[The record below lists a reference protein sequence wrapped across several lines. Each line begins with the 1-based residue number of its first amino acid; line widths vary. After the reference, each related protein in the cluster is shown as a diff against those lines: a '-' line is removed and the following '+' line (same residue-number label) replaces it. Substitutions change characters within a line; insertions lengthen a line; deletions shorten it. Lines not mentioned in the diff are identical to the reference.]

1 METNQKLIE
10 ERVAMLPPYIR
21 AALDNINWGPE
32 ILNIGKKHGLHVDD
46 MGTLQTETV
55 LVLVGLVHPN
65 DYPAN
70 LKQELHVPQ
79 EKIDGIVK
87 DVNEKILKTIRQSL
101 IDFIEHEDAQEKGTE
116 QETAQGW
123 AKESNQG
130 SNQMGSQQNIFQKTG
145 IELEPETVPLEG
157 ANQMPI
163 GTTVSPIERDTL
175 EHSGVQMSDDTSM
188 AGMFEAGG
196 SAESENIDRNTILND
211 IENPPKSQT
220 NQFSHLIRTK
230 LSDAV
235 ITPSEKT
242 KYEDSKP
249 VPPQAPARKSN
260 DPYREVV

>member
-21 AALDNINWGPE
+21 TALGNINWGPE
-32 ILNIGKKHGLHVDD
+32 ILNIGKKFGLHVDE

-65 DYPAN
+65 EYPAN
-70 LKQELHVPQ
+70 LRQELHVPQ

-101 IDFIEHEDAQEKGTE
+101 IDFIEHESTQENVGE
-116 QETAQGW
+116 HQEEVQGW
-123 AKESNQG
+123 AKESN
-130 SNQMGSQQNIFQKTG
+130 QQNIFQKTG
-145 IELEPETVPLEG
+145 IELEPEVVPTLE

-175 EHSGVQMSDDTSM
+175 EHSGVEVTEDLSQAQM
-188 AGMFEAGG
+188 GMYEADG
-196 SAESENIDRNTILND
+196 SAESADIDRNEILGG
-211 IENPPKSQT
+211 IENPPK
-220 NQFSHLIRTK
+220 NQSSTFSGLIRTK

-235 ITPSEKT
+235 INPSEKT
-242 KYEDSKP
+242 KYEDHKP
-249 VPPQAPARKSN
+249 VPPQAPPRKSN
-260 DPYREVV
+260 DPYREAV